1 MNELRAAIKT
11 FPDRR
16 TGKNL
21 TYSIEDLG
29 LGAFS
34 VFFTQSPSFLSHQ
47 MAMEKT
53 IGKSNA
59 HTIFGMR
66 NIPTDNHIRKQLD
79 PVSPDFLNPVFAS
92 VLNALDTQGHLTSY
106 RSVNHTLLIALD
118 GTQYFKSNT
127 INCEQCNC
135 KKHKNGK
142 TTYFHTVVTPVIVAP
157 EKSNVF
163 PLEPAFVVPQDGSD
177 KQDCE
182 NAAAK
187 RWLETHGERCKTLG
201 VTLLGDDLYCHQP
214 MCEVVKQQGLHFIFV
229 CKPDSHKTLYEWVA
243 ELERLQGV
251 QPVVVHRRRGLKKE
265 IDWYRF
271 VNGVPL
277 RDGDDAMMVNFCELT
292 TMTDDGVVEYHNVF
306 VTDHEITQSNVAE
319 IVAAGRTRWKIENEN
334 NNTLKTKGYHFTHNY
349 GHGTQHL
356 SSLLC
361 AMIIVAFL
369 FHTLLELG
377 DNNYRHIRQ
386 ALPRRDTFFNHI
398 QALTCYLC
406 FKNWEALMLFM
417 MKGLELEPVDSS

>member
-1 MNELRAAIKT
+1 MTGAHHSSLRPEFIEWPAQPPLRFRLDPLLNELRAAIKT

-142 TTYFHTVVTPVIVAP
+142 TTYFHTVVTPVIVAR
-157 EKSNVF
+157 KIKRVSTRARVC
-163 PLEPAFVVPQDGSD
+163 GSS
-177 KQDCE
+177 
-182 NAAAK
+182 
-187 RWLETHGERCKTLG
+187 RWLRQT
-201 VTLLGDDLYCHQP
+201 
-214 MCEVVKQQGLHFIFV
+214 
-229 CKPDSHKTLYEWVA
+229 
-243 ELERLQGV
+243 RL
-251 QPVVVHRRRGLKKE
+251 
-265 IDWYRF
+265 
-271 VNGVPL
+271 
-277 RDGDDAMMVNFCELT
+277 
-292 TMTDDGVVEYHNVF
+292 
-306 VTDHEITQSNVAE
+306 
-319 IVAAGRTRWKIENEN
+319 
-334 NNTLKTKGYHFTHNY
+334 
-349 GHGTQHL
+349 
-356 SSLLC
+356 
-361 AMIIVAFL
+361 
-369 FHTLLELG
+369 
-377 DNNYRHIRQ
+377 
-386 ALPRRDTFFNHI
+386 
-398 QALTCYLC
+398 
-406 FKNWEALMLFM
+406 
-417 MKGLELEPVDSS
+417 